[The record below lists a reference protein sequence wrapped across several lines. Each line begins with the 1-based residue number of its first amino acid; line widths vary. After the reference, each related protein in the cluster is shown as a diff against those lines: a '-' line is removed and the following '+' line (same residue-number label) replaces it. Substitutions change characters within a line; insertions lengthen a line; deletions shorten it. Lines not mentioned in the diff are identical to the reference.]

1 MFHFFVGHR
10 NLMSSPDTNTG
21 SMKNVA
27 ALKLAKTFLSLST
40 FKLLMNFTGLGTKV
54 CCPLFGVVG
63 VAQNGRSLVEGLYM
77 IPNDLQIVEPQDH
90 KL

>member
-1 MFHFFVGHR
+1 
-10 NLMSSPDTNTG
+10 
-21 SMKNVA
+21 
-27 ALKLAKTFLSLST
+27 
-40 FKLLMNFTGLGTKV
+40 MNFTGLGTKV

-77 IPNDLQIVEPQDH
+77 SPNDLQIVEPQDH